1 MSTQETI
8 TRVPIRVRALSP
20 CMVCLET
27 FPKKTLIK
35 DGTCDDGICKS
46 CIKGITNGKCPNCR
60 EVYPWWSTPPND
72 VIGPIETLRELFPL
86 ASVINEHRQD
96 IGSLQ
101 NELMDPLQN
110 ELEDLHNELRSR
122 TIE

>member
-8 TRVPIRVRALSP
+8 TPIPIRVRTLSP

-60 EVYPWWSTPPND
+60 EVYPWWSTQMDEKITDEQVEHWLGSDWSFSNI
-72 VIGPIETLRELFPL
+72 VETLRELANGEYEQEQL
-86 ASVINEHRQD
+86 RKD
-96 IGSLQ
+96 ISDTWEG
-101 NELMDPLQN
+101 E
-110 ELEDLHNELRSR
+110 
-122 TIE
+122 